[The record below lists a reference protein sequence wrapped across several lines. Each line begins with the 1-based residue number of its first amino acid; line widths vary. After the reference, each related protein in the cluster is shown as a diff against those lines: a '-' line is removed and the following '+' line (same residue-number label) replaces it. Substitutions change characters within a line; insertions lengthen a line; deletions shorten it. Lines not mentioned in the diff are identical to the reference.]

1 MAKLEVRDLRGGYG
15 DVPVLKGVSLEVRD
29 QEVVALV
36 GANGAGK
43 STLLRTISG
52 LLRPSRGE
60 IHFQGER
67 IDHAPAHHVVELGFV
82 QVPEGK
88 QLFPQMTVEEN
99 LLIGSMCP
107 RARGDRQKTL
117 RDVYALFAEIADKRT
132 RQAGSLSGG
141 EQQMV
146 AVGRALMARPAI
158 LAMDE
163 PSLGLA
169 PVVVE
174 RLFGTLQQ
182 IRETGL
188 TLLLIEQNVQTVLE
202 MADRGYVMENG
213 RIVFTDTAAKLLTD
227 QRVREVYLGEATGS

>member
-1 MAKLEVRDLRGGYG
+1 MLEVKNICAGYG
-15 DVPVLKGVSLEVRD
+15 GIQVLWDVSLEVK
-29 QEVVALV
+29 QGELVALV

-43 STLLRTISG
+43 STLLRTVSG
-52 LLRPSRGE
+52 LLRPTQGE

-117 RDVYALFAEIADKRT
+117 QEVYTLFAEIADKRT

-174 RLFGTLQQ
+174 RLFATLQR

-188 TLLLIEQNVQTVLE
+188 TLLLIEQNVQQVLE

-213 RIVFTDTAAKLLTD
+213 HIVLEGTGSELLRNQHLKTH
-227 QRVREVYLGEATGS
+227 YLGV

>member
-1 MAKLEVRDLRGGYG
+1 MAQLDVRGLRSGYG
-15 DVPVLKGVSLEVRD
+15 DVTILKDVSLDVRD
-29 QEVVALV
+29 REVVALV

-52 LLRPSRGE
+52 LLRPTAGE
-60 IHFQGER
+60 IHFAGER
-67 IDHAPAHHVVELGFV
+67 IDQAPPHHVVELGFV

-99 LLIGSMCP
+99 LLVGAMCP
-107 RARGDRQKTL
+107 RARGDRQKSL
-117 RDVYALFAEIADKRT
+117 EEVYGLFAEIADKRK

-146 AVGRALMARPAI
+146 AVGRALMARPTI

-169 PVVVE
+169 PVVVD
-174 RLFGTLQQ
+174 RLFGVLQT
-182 IRETGL
+182 IRERGMTI
-188 TLLLIEQNVQTVLE
+188 LLIEQNVQQTLE

-213 RIVFTDTAAKLLTD
+213 QIVLTGAGPELLGNQHLRTH
-227 QRVREVYLGEATGS
+227 YLGV

>member
-1 MAKLEVRDLRGGYG
+1 MPTLEVRGVRGGYG
-15 DVPVLKGVSLEVRD
+15 DVTVLKDVSLDVHEK
-29 QEVVALV
+29 EVVALV

-52 LLRPSRGE
+52 LLRVTGGE
-60 IHFQGER
+60 IHFNGER
-67 IDHAPAHHVVELGFV
+67 IDHAPPHHVVELGFV

-88 QLFPQMTVEEN
+88 QLFPQMTVQEN
-99 LLIGSMCP
+99 LLAGAMCP
-107 RARGDRQKTL
+107 RARGERQKSL
-117 RDVYALFAEIADKRT
+117 QEVYGLFAEIADKRA

-146 AVGRALMARPAI
+146 AVGRALMARPTI

-169 PVVVE
+169 PVVVD
-174 RLFGTLQQ
+174 RLFGVLQT
-182 IRETGL
+182 IRERGMTI
-188 TLLLIEQNVQTVLE
+188 LLIEQNVQQTLE

-213 RIVFTDTAAKLLTD
+213 QIVLTGSGRELLGNEHLKTH
-227 QRVREVYLGEATGS
+227 YLGV

>member
-1 MAKLEVRDLRGGYG
+1 MAKLEVREVWGGYG
-15 DVPVLKGVSLEVRD
+15 DVTVLKGVSLEVHD
-29 QEVVALV
+29 KEVVALV

-52 LLRPSRGE
+52 LLRPTRGE
-60 IHFQGER
+60 IAFNGER
-67 IDHAPAHHVVELGFV
+67 IHQVPPHHVVELGFV

-88 QLFPQMTVEEN
+88 QLFPDMTVEEN
-99 LLIGSMCP
+99 LLVGSTCP
-107 RARGDRQKTL
+107 RARRDRAKML
-117 RDVYALFAEIADKRT
+117 EEVYALFAEIADKR
-132 RQAGSLSGG
+132 RRKAGSLSGG

-146 AVGRALMARPAI
+146 AVGRALMAKPTI

-174 RLFGTLQQ
+174 RLFTVLQQ
-182 IRETGL
+182 IRESGQTIL
-188 TLLLIEQNVQTVLE
+188 IIEQNVQQTLE

-213 RIVFTDTAAKLLTD
+213 HIVLQGSGWELLANEHLRTH
-227 QRVREVYLGEATGS
+227 YLGV

>member
-1 MAKLEVRDLRGGYG
+1 MAKLEVRGVRGGYG
-15 DVPVLKGVSLEVRD
+15 DVTVLKDVRLEVHDR
-29 QEVVALV
+29 EVVALV

-52 LLRPSRGE
+52 LLRPTAGE
-60 IHFQGER
+60 IHFAGTR
-67 IDHAPAHHVVELGFV
+67 IDHAAPHHVVELGFV

-99 LLIGSMCP
+99 LLVGAMCP
-107 RARGDRQKTL
+107 RARGDRQHSL
-117 RDVYALFAEIADKRT
+117 DEIYGLFGEIADKRK

-146 AVGRALMARPAI
+146 AVGRALMARPTI

-169 PVVVE
+169 PVVVD
-174 RLFGTLQQ
+174 RLFDVLER
-182 IRETGL
+182 IRQGGL
-188 TLLLIEQNVQTVLE
+188 TILIIEQNVQQALE
-202 MADRGYVMENG
+202 MADRGYVMESGHVVLQGAG
-213 RIVFTDTAAKLLTD
+213 RELLDNEHLKTH
-227 QRVREVYLGEATGS
+227 YLGV

>member
-1 MAKLEVRDLRGGYG
+1 MATLEVRGVRGGYG
-15 DVPVLKGVSLEVRD
+15 DVTILKDVSLDVHDR
-29 QEVVALV
+29 EVVALV

-52 LLRPSRGE
+52 LLRVTAGE
-60 IHFQGER
+60 IHFNGER
-67 IDHAPAHHVVELGFV
+67 IDHAPPHHVVELGFV

-99 LLIGSMCP
+99 LLAGAMCP
-107 RARGDRQKTL
+107 RARGERQKSL
-117 RDVYALFAEIADKRT
+117 QEVYGLFAEIADKRA

-146 AVGRALMARPAI
+146 AVGRALMARPTI

-169 PVVVE
+169 PVVVD
-174 RLFGTLQQ
+174 RLFGVLQT
-182 IRETGL
+182 IRERGMTI
-188 TLLLIEQNVQTVLE
+188 LLIEQNVQQTLE

-213 RIVFTDTAAKLLTD
+213 QIVLTGSGRELLGNEHLKTH
-227 QRVREVYLGEATGS
+227 YLGV

>member
-1 MAKLEVRDLRGGYG
+1 MSSLRIRDVWGGYG
-15 DVPVLKGVSLEVRD
+15 DVTVLKGVTMEV
-29 QEVVALV
+29 QPAMVVALV

-52 LLRPSRGE
+52 LLRPTKGE
-60 IHFQGER
+60 IVMDGER
-67 IDHAPAHHVVELGFV
+67 IDHAPPHHVVELGFI

-99 LLIGSMCP
+99 LLVGSTCQ
-107 RARGDRQKTL
+107 RARGARAQSLEEVYGLFPDLADRKKQ
-117 RDVYALFAEIADKRT
+117 E
-132 RQAGSLSGG
+132 AGSLSGG

-146 AVGRALMARPAI
+146 AVGRALMAKPRL

-174 RLFGTLQQ
+174 RLFGVLQE
-182 IRETGL
+182 IRKTGL
-188 TLLLIEQNVQTVLE
+188 TLLIIEQNVQQTLE
-202 MADRGYVMENG
+202 MADQGYVMENG
-213 RIVFTDTAAKLLTD
+213 QIVLEGPGRDLLRNEHLRTH
-227 QRVREVYLGEATGS
+227 YLGV

>member
-1 MAKLEVRDLRGGYG
+1 MANLEVREVWGGYG
-15 DVPVLKGVSLEVRD
+15 DVTVLKGVTLHVESG
-29 QEVVALV
+29 QVVALV

-52 LLRPSRGE
+52 LLRPARGE
-60 IHFQGER
+60 IVLEGER
-67 IDHAPAHHVVELGFV
+67 IDHAAPHHVVELGFI

-99 LLIGSMCP
+99 LLVGSTCQ
-107 RARGDRQKTL
+107 RAKGDRAQSL
-117 RDVYALFAEIADKRT
+117 DEVYVLFPDLAGRKH
-132 RQAGSLSGG
+132 QNAGSLSGG

-146 AVGRALMARPAI
+146 AVGRALMGRPKL

-174 RLFGTLQQ
+174 RLFEVVQE
-182 IRETGL
+182 IRKTGQTIL
-188 TLLLIEQNVQTVLE
+188 IIEQNVQRALE
-202 MADRGYVMENG
+202 MADRGYVMESG
-213 RIVFTDTAAKLLTD
+213 QIVLTGTGPELLKNEHLKTH
-227 QRVREVYLGEATGS
+227 YLGM

>member
-1 MAKLEVRDLRGGYG
+1 MPSLQLGDVWGGYG
-15 DVPVLKGVSLEVRD
+15 DVTVLKGVTMQV
-29 QEVVALV
+29 QPGTVVALV

-52 LLRPSRGE
+52 LLPPTRGE
-60 IHFQGER
+60 IVFLGER
-67 IDHAPAHHVVELGFV
+67 IDHAPPHHVVELGFV

-99 LLIGSMCP
+99 LIVGSTCQ
-107 RARGDRQKTL
+107 RARGDRARSL
-117 RDVYALFAEIADKRT
+117 DEVYSLFPDLADRKR
-132 RQAGSLSGG
+132 QEAGSLSGG

-146 AVGRALMARPAI
+146 AVGRALMSKPKL

-169 PVVVE
+169 PVIVE
-174 RLFGTLQQ
+174 RLFDVLQE
-182 IRETGL
+182 IRKTGL
-188 TLLLIEQNVQTVLE
+188 TLLIIEQNVQRTLE

-213 RIVFTDTAAKLLTD
+213 QIVLEGTGKDLLGNEHLRTH
-227 QRVREVYLGEATGS
+227 YLGV

>member
-1 MAKLEVRDLRGGYG
+1 MAQLDVRGVRSGYG
-15 DVPVLKGVSLEVRD
+15 DVTVLKDVSFEVRD
-29 QEVVALV
+29 REVVALV

-52 LLRPSRGE
+52 LLRPTAGE
-60 IHFQGER
+60 IHLHGER
-67 IDHAPAHHVVELGFV
+67 IDHASPHHVVELGFV

-99 LLIGSMCP
+99 LLVGAMCP
-107 RARGDRQKTL
+107 RARKDRQKSL
-117 RDVYALFAEIADKRT
+117 EEVCGLFPEIADKRT

-141 EQQMV
+141 EQLMV
-146 AVGRALMARPAI
+146 AVGRALMARPTI

-169 PVVVE
+169 PLVVD
-174 RLFGTLQQ
+174 RLFGVLQT
-182 IRETGL
+182 IRERGITI
-188 TLLLIEQNVQTVLE
+188 LLIEQNVQQTLE

-213 RIVFTDTAAKLLTD
+213 QIVLTGNGRDLLRNEHLQTH
-227 QRVREVYLGEATGS
+227 YLGV

>member
-1 MAKLEVRDLRGGYG
+1 MATLEVRGVRGGYG
-15 DVPVLKGVSLEVRD
+15 DVTVLKDVSLDVHDR
-29 QEVVALV
+29 EVVALV

-52 LLRPSRGE
+52 LLRPTAGE
-60 IHFQGER
+60 IRFMGER
-67 IDHAPAHHVVELGFV
+67 IDHAPPHHVVELGFV

-99 LLIGSMCP
+99 LLAGAMCP
-107 RARGDRQKTL
+107 RARGERQRSL
-117 RDVYALFAEIADKRT
+117 QEVYGLFAEIADKRA

-146 AVGRALMARPAI
+146 AVGRALMARPTI

-169 PVVVE
+169 PVVVD
-174 RLFGTLQQ
+174 RLFGVLQT
-182 IRETGL
+182 IRERGMTI
-188 TLLLIEQNVQTVLE
+188 LLIEQNVQQTLE

-213 RIVFTDTAAKLLTD
+213 QIVLTGSGRDLLGNEHLKTH
-227 QRVREVYLGEATGS
+227 YLGV

>member
-15 DVPVLKGVSLEVRD
+15 DVTVLKGVSLEVHDR
-29 QEVVALV
+29 EVVALV

-43 STLLRTISG
+43 STLLRTVSG
-52 LLRPSRGE
+52 LLRPTRGE

-107 RARGDRQKTL
+107 RARADRRQTL
-117 RDVYALFAEIADKRT
+117 QEVYALFAEIADKRT

-146 AVGRALMARPAI
+146 AVGRALMAKPAI

-174 RLFGTLQQ
+174 RLFATLQR

-188 TLLLIEQNVQTVLE
+188 TLLLIEQNVQQVLE

-213 RIVFTDTAAKLLTD
+213 HVVLEGTGSELLGNEHLKTH
-227 QRVREVYLGEATGS
+227 YLGV

>member
-1 MAKLEVRDLRGGYG
+1 MATLEVRGVRGGYG
-15 DVPVLKGVSLEVRD
+15 DVTVLKDVNLDVHDR
-29 QEVVALV
+29 EVVALV

-52 LLRPSRGE
+52 LLRPTAGE
-60 IHFQGER
+60 IRFMGER
-67 IDHAPAHHVVELGFV
+67 IDHAPPHHVVELGFV

-99 LLIGSMCP
+99 LLAGAMCP
-107 RARGDRQKTL
+107 RARGERQKSL
-117 RDVYALFAEIADKRT
+117 QEVYSLFAEIADKRA

-146 AVGRALMARPAI
+146 AVGRALMARPTI

-169 PVVVE
+169 PVVVD
-174 RLFGTLQQ
+174 RLFGVLQT
-182 IRETGL
+182 IRERGMTI
-188 TLLLIEQNVQTVLE
+188 LLIEQNVQQTLE

-213 RIVFTDTAAKLLTD
+213 QIVLAGLGRELLGNAHLKTH
-227 QRVREVYLGEATGS
+227 YLGV

>member
-1 MAKLEVRDLRGGYG
+1 MATLEVRGVRGGYG
-15 DVPVLKGVSLEVRD
+15 DVTVLKDVSLDVHDR
-29 QEVVALV
+29 EVVALV

-43 STLLRTISG
+43 STLLRTMSG
-52 LLRPSRGE
+52 LLRPTAGE
-60 IHFQGER
+60 IHFNGER
-67 IDHAPAHHVVELGFV
+67 IDHAPPHHVVELGFV

-99 LLIGSMCP
+99 LLAGAMCP
-107 RARGDRQKTL
+107 RARGERQKSL
-117 RDVYALFAEIADKRT
+117 QEVYGLFAEIADKRA

-146 AVGRALMARPAI
+146 AVGRALMARPTI

-169 PVVVE
+169 PVVVD
-174 RLFGTLQQ
+174 RLFGVLQT
-182 IRETGL
+182 IRERGMTI
-188 TLLLIEQNVQTVLE
+188 LLIEQNVQQTLE

-213 RIVFTDTAAKLLTD
+213 QIVLTGSGRELLGNEHLKTH
-227 QRVREVYLGEATGS
+227 YLGV

>member
-1 MAKLEVRDLRGGYG
+1 MANLQVRDLRGGYG
-15 DVPVLKGVSLEVRD
+15 DVTVLKGVSLEVRD
-29 QEVVALV
+29 REVVALV

-52 LLRPSRGE
+52 LLQPTQGE

-67 IDHAPAHHVVELGFV
+67 IDHAAAHHVVELGFV

-107 RARGDRQKTL
+107 RARGDRRKTL
-117 RDVYALFAEIADKRT
+117 QEVYALFAEIADKRT

-174 RLFGTLQQ
+174 RLFATLQR

-188 TLLLIEQNVQTVLE
+188 TFLLIEQNVQQVLE

-213 RIVFTDTAAKLLTD
+213 HIVLQGSGSELLRNEHLKTH
-227 QRVREVYLGEATGS
+227 YLGV

>member
-1 MAKLEVRDLRGGYG
+1 MPTLEVRGVRGGYG
-15 DVPVLKGVSLEVRD
+15 DVTVLKDVSIDVHEK
-29 QEVVALV
+29 EVVALV

-52 LLRPSRGE
+52 LLRVTAGE
-60 IHFQGER
+60 IHFNGER
-67 IDHAPAHHVVELGFV
+67 IDHAPPHHVVELGFV

-99 LLIGSMCP
+99 LLAGAMCP
-107 RARGDRQKTL
+107 RARGERQKSL
-117 RDVYALFAEIADKRT
+117 QEVYGLFAEIADKRA

-146 AVGRALMARPAI
+146 AVGRALMARPTI

-169 PVVVE
+169 PVVVD
-174 RLFGTLQQ
+174 RLFGVLQT
-182 IRETGL
+182 IRERGMTI
-188 TLLLIEQNVQTVLE
+188 LLIEQNVQQTLE

-213 RIVFTDTAAKLLTD
+213 QIVLTGSGRELLGNEHLKTH
-227 QRVREVYLGEATGS
+227 YLGV

>member
-1 MAKLEVRDLRGGYG
+1 MATLEVRGVRGGYG
-15 DVPVLKGVSLEVRD
+15 DVTVLKDVNLDVHDR
-29 QEVVALV
+29 EVVALV

-52 LLRPSRGE
+52 LLRPTAGE
-60 IHFQGER
+60 IRFMGER
-67 IDHAPAHHVVELGFV
+67 IDHAPPHHVVELGFV

-99 LLIGSMCP
+99 LLAGAMCP
-107 RARGDRQKTL
+107 RARGERQKSL
-117 RDVYALFAEIADKRT
+117 QEVYSLFAEIADKRA

-146 AVGRALMARPAI
+146 AVGRALMARPTI

-169 PVVVE
+169 PVVVD
-174 RLFGTLQQ
+174 RLFGVLQT
-182 IRETGL
+182 IRERGMTI
-188 TLLLIEQNVQTVLE
+188 LLIEQNVQQTLE

-213 RIVFTDTAAKLLTD
+213 QIVLTGLGRELLGNEHLKTH
-227 QRVREVYLGEATGS
+227 YLGL

>member
-1 MAKLEVRDLRGGYG
+1 MATLEVRGVRGGYG
-15 DVPVLKGVSLEVRD
+15 DVTVLKDVSLDVHD

-52 LLRPSRGE
+52 LLRPTAGE
-60 IHFQGER
+60 IRFMGER
-67 IDHAPAHHVVELGFV
+67 IDHAPPHHVVELGFV

-99 LLIGSMCP
+99 LLAGAMCP
-107 RARGDRQKTL
+107 RARGERQKSL
-117 RDVYALFAEIADKRT
+117 QEVYSLFAEIADKRA

-146 AVGRALMARPAI
+146 AVGRALMARPTI

-169 PVVVE
+169 PVVVD
-174 RLFGTLQQ
+174 RLFGVLQT
-182 IRETGL
+182 IRERGMTI
-188 TLLLIEQNVQTVLE
+188 LLIEQNVQQTLE

-213 RIVFTDTAAKLLTD
+213 QIVLTGLGRELLGNAHLKTH
-227 QRVREVYLGEATGS
+227 YLGV

>member
-1 MAKLEVRDLRGGYG
+1 MATLEVRGIRGGYG
-15 DVPVLKGVSLEVRD
+15 DVTVLRDVSLEVHDR
-29 QEVVALV
+29 EVVALV

-52 LLRPSRGE
+52 LLRPTQGE
-60 IHFQGER
+60 IHFNGGR
-67 IDHAPAHHVVELGFV
+67 IDHAPPHHVVELGFV

-99 LLIGSMCP
+99 LLVGAMCP
-107 RARGDRQKTL
+107 RARGDRARSL
-117 RDVYALFAEIADKRT
+117 EDVFDLFTEIADKRK

-146 AVGRALMARPAI
+146 AVGRALMAKPTI

-169 PVVVE
+169 PVVVD
-174 RLFGTLQQ
+174 RLFAVLGQVRDLGMT
-182 IRETGL
+182 I
-188 TLLLIEQNVQTVLE
+188 LLIEQNVQQALE

-213 RIVFTDTAAKLLTD
+213 HIVLDGTGHELLANAHLRTH
-227 QRVREVYLGEATGS
+227 YLGI

>member
-1 MAKLEVRDLRGGYG
+1 MATLEVRGVRGGYG
-15 DVPVLKGVSLEVRD
+15 DVTVLKDVNLDVHDR
-29 QEVVALV
+29 EVVALV

-52 LLRPSRGE
+52 LLRPTAGE
-60 IHFQGER
+60 IRFMGER
-67 IDHAPAHHVVELGFV
+67 IDHAPPHHVVELGFV

-99 LLIGSMCP
+99 LLAGAMCP
-107 RARGDRQKTL
+107 RARGERQKSL
-117 RDVYALFAEIADKRT
+117 QEVYSLFAEIADKRA

-146 AVGRALMARPAI
+146 AVGRALMARPTI

-169 PVVVE
+169 PVVVD
-174 RLFGTLQQ
+174 RLFGVLQT
-182 IRETGL
+182 IRERGMTI
-188 TLLLIEQNVQTVLE
+188 LLIEQNVQQTLE

-213 RIVFTDTAAKLLTD
+213 QIVLTGLGRELLGNDHLKTH
-227 QRVREVYLGEATGS
+227 YLGL

>member
-1 MAKLEVRDLRGGYG
+1 MLEVRGVRGGYG
-15 DVPVLKGVSLEVRD
+15 DVTVLKDVSLDVRD
-29 QEVVALV
+29 REVVALV

-52 LLRPSRGE
+52 LLRPTAGE
-60 IHFQGER
+60 IHFAGER
-67 IDHAPAHHVVELGFV
+67 IDHAPPHHVVELGFV

-99 LLIGSMCP
+99 LLVGAMCP
-107 RARGDRQKTL
+107 RARGDRQKSL
-117 RDVYALFAEIADKRT
+117 EDVYGLFAEIADKRK

-146 AVGRALMARPAI
+146 AVGRALMARPTI

-169 PVVVE
+169 PVVVD
-174 RLFGTLQQ
+174 RLFDVLER
-182 IRETGL
+182 IRQGGL
-188 TLLLIEQNVQTVLE
+188 TILIIEQNVQQALE

-213 RIVFTDTAAKLLTD
+213 QIVLTGSGRELLGNEHLKTH
-227 QRVREVYLGEATGS
+227 YLGV

>member
-1 MAKLEVRDLRGGYG
+1 MAQLDVRGVRSGYG
-15 DVPVLKGVSLEVRD
+15 DVTVLKDVSLEVRD
-29 QEVVALV
+29 REVVALV

-52 LLRPSRGE
+52 LLRPTAGE
-60 IHFQGER
+60 IHFSGER
-67 IDHAPAHHVVELGFV
+67 IDHAPPHHVVELGFV

-88 QLFPQMTVEEN
+88 QLFQQMTVEEN
-99 LLIGSMCP
+99 LLVGAMCP
-107 RARGDRQKTL
+107 RARGNRRQSL
-117 RDVYALFAEIADKRT
+117 AEVYDLFAEIADKRA

-146 AVGRALMARPAI
+146 AVGRALMARPTI

-169 PVVVE
+169 PVVVD
-174 RLFGTLQQ
+174 RLFGVLQT
-182 IRETGL
+182 IRERGL
-188 TLLLIEQNVQTVLE
+188 TILLIEQNVQQTLE

-213 RIVFTDTAAKLLTD
+213 HIVLTGTGRELLGNEHLKTH
-227 QRVREVYLGEATGS
+227 YLGL

>member
-1 MAKLEVRDLRGGYG
+1 MAKLEVRGVRGGYG
-15 DVPVLKGVSLEVRD
+15 DVTVLKDVSLDVHDR
-29 QEVVALV
+29 EVVALV

-52 LLRPSRGE
+52 LLRSTGGE
-60 IHFQGER
+60 IHFAGER
-67 IDHAPAHHVVELGFV
+67 IDHAAAHHVVELGFV

-99 LLIGSMCP
+99 LLVGAMCP
-107 RARGDRQKTL
+107 RARADRQRSL
-117 RDVYALFAEIADKRT
+117 EEVYGLFAEIADKRK

-146 AVGRALMARPAI
+146 AVGRALMARPTI

-169 PVVVE
+169 PVVVD
-174 RLFGTLQQ
+174 RLFDVLDR
-182 IRETGL
+182 IRRGGQTIL
-188 TLLLIEQNVQTVLE
+188 IIEQNVQQTLE

-213 RIVFTDTAAKLLTD
+213 QIVLTGTGRDLLADEHLRTH
-227 QRVREVYLGEATGS
+227 YLGV